1 MRSTPT
7 IKEEREIENHH
18 MTLGKE
24 GEEAPHMK
32 KEDIGIGQILEI
44 GETTMVPADLG
55 GEGTAGRV
63 STSRG
68 LLLQAP
74 LLPRDQYC

>member
-1 MRSTPT
+1 MMSTPT
-7 IKEEREIENHH
+7 TKEEKGKENHH
-18 MTLGKE
+18 MILE
-24 GEEAPHMK
+24 IEEEAPHMK
-32 KEDIGIGQILEI
+32 TEDIGRDLTQEI
-44 GETTMVPADLG
+44 GGTTMALADLG